1 MKGIINVCVLVTYNL
16 VVMYPS
22 TISFIYQMIFIL
34 YRMMGAYK
42 RAVTQK
48 ARVEGSIC
56 SDYLS
61 REISYFCSHY
71 FKTFNLVPTSGLRN
85 DPGGSV
91 PSCSLSIFTKR
102 GRPSGSARDHYLSPQ
117 EYQSA
122 HVHVLINCGEVKPYL
137 E

>member
-1 MKGIINVCVLVTYNL
+1 
-16 VVMYPS
+16 
-22 TISFIYQMIFIL
+22 
-34 YRMMGAYK
+34 MGRYK

-71 FKTFNLVPTSGLRN
+71 FKTFNLVPSSGLRN

-91 PSCSLSIFTKR
+91 PCCSLSIFNKR
-102 GRPSGSARDHYLSPQ
+102 GRPGGSSHECYLTL
-117 EYQSA
+117 EEMTSA
-122 HVHVLINCGEVKPYL
+122 HVHVLINTNEVKPYL